1 MDLKMH
7 SDKKTTVRNIVKIDE
22 ELCNGCGAC
31 VSPCAE
37 GAIVIIDGKA
47 KVVSDD
53 LCDGL
58 GACLGIC
65 PTGAMTIERREAVAF
80 DEEKAELHKKEN
92 ETKNANMNTN
102 PNANQNSNANTNEIS
117 CFVCGKNDEGN
128 YLVSVRKNGQNSW
141 ICTKCLPRL
150 IH

>member
-1 MDLKMH
+1 MKLNMH
-7 SDKKTTVRNIVKIDE
+7 SQKTEKKVVRNIVKIDE

-65 PTGAMTIERREAVAF
+65 PTGAMTIEKREAVEF

-92 ETKNANMNTN
+92 EKKNVNMNTN
-102 PNANQNSNANTNEIS
+102 QNMNSNANPNDIS
-117 CFVCGKNDEGN
+117 CFMCGKDDTEN
-128 YLVSVRKNGQNSW
+128 YLVSVRKSGQILW